1 MANLETFIMHSD
13 SGLSIETFFVLLI
26 MALDYGES
34 CLREDD
40 SPLPQAIKVVGP
52 IDISYSTA
60 ISITTGTNA
69 IHMMMLHC

>member
-1 MANLETFIMHSD
+1 MHSD

-40 SPLPQAIKVVGP
+40 SPLPQAIKVVG
-52 IDISYSTA
+52 
-60 ISITTGTNA
+60 TGSVPLTFPTLQLSPPPLA
-69 IHMMMLHC
+69 LMQYT